1 MAGLDPKF
9 RINLEKVTVLI
20 VDGNRQGVDIL
31 RQLFSGFGVRT
42 LIRAESGAEGRQ
54 IASEQEVNLVICND
68 LLPDMTG
75 YEFVRWLRRS
85 KIEPNAFTPVIV
97 TSGHTKRS
105 MVNEA
110 RDTGANFVIAKP
122 ISTKVLLER
131 VVFVAREARPF
142 LESGDYLGPDRRF
155 HDKGPP
161 ATGGRRRGDPAP
173 EVIAEP
179 VETGEDIP
187 AKRAGA

>member
-155 HDKGPP
+155 HD
-161 ATGGRRRGDPAP
+161 
-173 EVIAEP
+173 
-179 VETGEDIP
+179 
-187 AKRAGA
+187 

>member
-9 RINLEKVTVLI
+9 RINLERVTVLT
-20 VDGNRQGVDIL
+20 VDGHKPGLDIL
-31 RQLFSGFGVRT
+31 RSLFSGFGVRT
-42 LIRAESGAEGRQ
+42 LVRAETGADAKQ
-54 IASEQEVNLVICND
+54 IASEQEINLVVCND

-85 KIEPNAFTPVIV
+85 KIEPNAFTPVIL
-97 TSGHTKRS
+97 TSGHTRRA
-105 MVNEA
+105 MVHEA

-131 VVFVAREARPF
+131 VVFVARESRPF

-155 HDKGPP
+155 RDKGPP
-161 ATGGRRRGDPAP
+161 STGGRRRGDPPP
-173 EVIAEP
+173 ELVVEPTADAAAKGAAE
-179 VETGEDIP
+179 
-187 AKRAGA
+187 